1 MCHPAWSSDVVG
13 PYLIGLHTVLL
24 PGAVDITDGLSCSLN
39 PCFWYLFLAED
50 LKASD
55 RVCNMKNR
63 LSQNGSTKVS
73 MHSSDCN

>member
-1 MCHPAWSSDVVG
+1 MTVQFTSEMVLFVKAHCRESGQVG
-13 PYLIGLHTVLL
+13 YKSTRNLLIIV
-24 PGAVDITDGLSCSLN
+24 
-39 PCFWYLFLAED
+39 
-50 LKASD
+50 